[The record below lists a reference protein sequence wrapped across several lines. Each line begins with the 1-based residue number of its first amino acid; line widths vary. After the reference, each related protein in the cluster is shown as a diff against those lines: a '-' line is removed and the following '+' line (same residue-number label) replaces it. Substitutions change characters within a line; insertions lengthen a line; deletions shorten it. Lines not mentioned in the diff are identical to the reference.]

1 MKRRGRDLA
10 VSLAAFIEQAIFT
23 VVVKNVHLVKVEG
36 PLEAEAARLL
46 RAVEGVEVVCPGGRG
61 HRGVATVRF
70 GGTARPVDIKLRR
83 SLNAATAWQLVRQA
97 EGAHEAHLLVLAGQ
111 ATEEARDILRRHGI
125 GLVDGAGNAH
135 VELPGLLLH
144 IEGKRR
150 PKGKADQRRA
160 QLSGKAGGIAQA
172 LLLNRQRAWRIRDL
186 AAVAGA
192 SDALVHRVLA
202 RLEAVAIVASEGAG
216 PARVRRV
223 VNPTALLDLWA
234 EENVDRA
241 VERTAAF
248 RVARTTQELVGALS
262 QRLVEADVGHA
273 FTGAAAAMALAPFVT
288 AVPTV
293 DVWIESGMTPMA
305 VLELLGAER
314 VETGANLV
322 LRQAPG
328 DGPLAFRYPRDG
340 TWLVNRMR
348 LYYDLRQ
355 DPRRGR
361 EQADRLRR
369 EVLGL

>member
-1 MKRRGRDLA
+1 M
-10 VSLAAFIEQAIFT
+10 
-23 VVVKNVHLVKVEG
+23 VKNDHLVKVEG

-46 RAVEGVEVVCPGGRG
+46 RGVEGIEVVSRDGRG
-61 HRGVATVRF
+61 RRGDATVRF
-70 GGTARPVDIKLRR
+70 AGVTRPVDIERKR
-83 SLNAATAWQLVRQA
+83 SLNAATAWQVVRQA
-97 EGAHEAHLLVLAGQ
+97 EEAGDRPLLVLTGQ
-111 ATEEARDILRRHGI
+111 ATAEARAILRRHGI

-135 VELPGLLLH
+135 LELPGLLLH

-150 PKGKADQRRA
+150 PKGEADQRRA
-160 QLSGKAGGIAQA
+160 QLSGKAGVIAQA
-172 LLLNRQRAWRIRDL
+172 LLLDRERPWRIHDL
-186 AAVAGA
+186 ATVAGA
-192 SDALVHRVLA
+192 SDALAHRVLA
-202 RLEAVAIVASEGAG
+202 RLEAEKIVAAEGAG

-223 VNPTALLDLWA
+223 VNATALLDLWA

-248 RVARTTQELVGALS
+248 RVARTPEELVAGLS
-262 QRLVEADVGHA
+262 QRLVEADVDHA
-273 FTGAAAAMALAPFVT
+273 ITGAAAAMALAPFVT

-293 DVWIESGMTPMA
+293 EVWIESRITAMT
-305 VLELLGAER
+305 VLEMLGAER

-328 DGPLAFRYPRDG
+328 DGPLAFHDLRDG
-340 TWLVNRMR
+340 RWLVNPMR

-361 EQADRLRR
+361 EQADRLRQ